1 MGKLENRVAVVTGAA
16 SGLGHATA
24 LLFAAEGAAVV
35 CADLNGDGAQATA
48 AEIASGGGQASA
60 ERIDV
65 TAEEDCR
72 RVMAAA
78 VERFGRLDTLLCC
91 AGVGDSAYTAEL
103 DGDTFS
109 RVMDINVKG
118 TFLSAKYAM
127 PYMEAAGGSIIAL
140 GSIAGI
146 IAAPG
151 FASYGASK
159 AAVIHLVKILAVEG
173 ASRKIRVNAICPSW
187 VWTPMVARAAERMM
201 PGAPAEVAQA
211 YLARQ
216 SPLGRMGQPDDVARA
231 ALYLASD
238 DSAFMTGQALVL
250 DGGLSLGPRPA

>member
-1 MGKLENRVAVVTGAA
+1 MGKLDNRVAVVTGGA
-16 SGLGHATA
+16 SGLGRASA
-24 LLFAAEGAAVV
+24 LLFAAEGAAVFL
-35 CADLNGDGAQATA
+35 ADLNGDGAQATA
-48 AEIASGGGQASA
+48 DEILSGGGQAAA
-60 ERIDV
+60 ERLNV
-65 TAEEDCR
+65 TDEADCR
-72 RVMAAA
+72 RVFAAA
-78 VERFGRLDTLLCC
+78 AARFGRLDVLLCC

-103 DGDTFS
+103 DGETFS

-127 PYMEAAGGSIIAL
+127 PHMEASGGSIIAL

-173 ASRKIRVNAICPSW
+173 APRQIRVNAICPSW
-187 VWTPMVARAAERMM
+187 VWTPMVEKAMARLI
-201 PGAPAEVAQA
+201 PGAPAEKARE
-211 YLARQ
+211 YLSRQ
-216 SPLGRMGQPDDVARA
+216 SPLGRMGTPDDIARA

-250 DGGLSLGPRPA
+250 DGGLTLGPRPA